1 MDDGDARGRRRRR
14 RRRTVGGMIDV
25 AGAYPVLLERGELTR
40 PRRGEGD
47 ADLLVSAGGSGVGR
61 EVSLGV
67 RVRSARGWGGVR
79 ARSGGAMGRGRARA
93 RRAGKQRGNARRAG
107 VWRTSARAS
116 LGWGTRGNR
125 TRRRLRDR
133 GGARRASGGMRR
145 DGRGAASRARGGDA
159 RRVGRGKSVTR
170 FSTPGWRA
178 PSPWHP
184 CATSILAG
192 VWGASE
198 GTGDIIASSYDGG
211 APLSGVNGIS
221 TTMLPASL
229 RASSASV
236 ASRTGDRG
244 RFPSLRSCTAV
255 SRCTS
260 RYDGGECGCRGTST
274 AANVSWSL
282 GAGISLLARVT
293 PPRGATTSASVDA
306 KRPARQ
312 GGVSGKSGCD
322 DTCERVACESSLRFL
337 PGFCY
342 SRARA

>member
-133 GGARRASGGMRR
+133 GGARGASGGDASRWEGRGVPREGRGRASGRPRKKCNTLLNTRMARTFPVASVR
-145 DGRGAASRARGGDA
+145 DVHPRGGLGRLRGYGRHHRVLV
-159 RRVGRGKSVTR
+159 RRR
-170 FSTPGWRA
+170 
-178 PSPWHP
+178 
-184 CATSILAG
+184 
-192 VWGASE
+192 
-198 GTGDIIASSYDGG
+198 G
-211 APLSGVNGIS
+211 APLRRERHLDHHAPGVAARVVRERRI
-221 TTMLPASL
+221 A
-229 RASSASV
+229 
-236 ASRTGDRG
+236 DG
-244 RFPSLRSCTAV
+244 RPRAV
-255 SRCTS
+255 SELAVVHRS
-260 RYDGGECGCRGTST
+260 QQVHLAIRRRRVWVPRHLDGRERLLVARRGHLS
-274 AANVSWSL
+274 
-282 GAGISLLARVT
+282 
-293 PPRGATTSASVDA
+293 P
-306 KRPARQ
+306 
-312 GGVSGKSGCD
+312 
-322 DTCERVACESSLRFL
+322 
-337 PGFCY
+337 
-342 SRARA
+342 RARDSAARRHH